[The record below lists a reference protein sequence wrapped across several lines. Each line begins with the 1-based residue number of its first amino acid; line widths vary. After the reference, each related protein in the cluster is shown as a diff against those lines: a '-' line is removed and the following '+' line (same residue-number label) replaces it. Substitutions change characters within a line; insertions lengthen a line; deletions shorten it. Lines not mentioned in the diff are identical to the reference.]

1 MKEIIL
7 IRQIH
12 ILFWP
17 GFGRASWVHLLAL
30 MMKKLSCKYH
40 NRWIT
45 TRDNAIQ
52 FDDLK
57 ESKLS
62 SNFEKINLNFW
73 KKILRRTIEF
83 YILFSTKK
91 NVLLIFL
98 KNLLRIINSIHTRTY
113 YIYIYIYIYIYTY
126 IYIYI
131 YIYTYI
137 YIYILHIN
145 VYIYIYLV
153 IYMIKTTNNKYKYIC
168 KKKKIVD

>member
-52 FDDLK
+52 FDDLQ

-62 SNFEKINLNFW
+62 SNFEKIYLNFW
-73 KKILRRTIEF
+73 KKILRRTMKF
-83 YILFSTKK
+83 YILFSTKT

-113 YIYIYIYIYIYTY
+113 YIYIYIYIYI
-126 IYIYI
+126 
-131 YIYTYI
+131 
-137 YIYILHIN
+137 LHIN

-153 IYMIKTTNNKYKYIC
+153 IYMIKITSNKYKYTC
-168 KKKKIVD
+168 KKENCWLNSYLLMKEFI